1 MNTINPIK
9 RACDEVGGR
18 NALARLIGVSPSYV
32 SQLIAGDRPI
42 PVERCPAI
50 ERATSGAVTRRDL
63 RPDDWHLIWPEL
75 VTHEHPAPASEA
87 A

>member
-1 MNTINPIK
+1 MNLAIYLEQ
-9 RACDEVGGR
+9 RGVAMD
-18 NALARLIGVSPSYV
+18 LARAVGVSPV
-32 SQLIAGDRPI
+32 IISQWKTGARSV

-50 ERATSGAVTRRDL
+50 ERATGGAVTRRDL

-75 VTHEHPAPASEA
+75 AEQSQEA

>member
-1 MNTINPIK
+1 MDIK
-9 RACDEVGGR
+9 TYLNSFESA
-18 NALARLIGVSPSYV
+18 ASLAARLEISPV
-32 SQLIAGDRPI
+32 LISQWKTGIRPV

-50 ERATSGAVTRRDL
+50 EQATGGQVTRKDL

-75 VTHEHPAPASEA
+75 TKKKA